1 MNYKKKIREFVL
13 LEKSTP
19 RKISSAENAYTCFE
33 LKYKKYSQ
41 KLVENTK
48 LIPAKGPI
56 ATFYC
61 DVPTEK
67 VIFKGEQMHVR
78 I

>member
-1 MNYKKKIREFVL
+1 MVG
-13 LEKSTP
+13 
-19 RKISSAENAYTCFE
+19 
-33 LKYKKYSQ
+33 
-41 KLVENTK
+41 
-48 LIPAKGPI
+48 LIDKMQVFPLFLPGVRGSFPWKGPI

-61 DVPTEK
+61 DVPKEK

>member
-1 MNYKKKIREFVL
+1 MCTPHRRYVDGHQRRGTGNL
-13 LEKSTP
+13 LYQNQNRP
-19 RKISSAENAYTCFE
+19 FYH
-33 LKYKKYSQ
+33 
-41 KLVENTK
+41 
-48 LIPAKGPI
+48 KGSI

-67 VIFKGEQMHVR
+67 VIFKSEQMHVR

>member
-1 MNYKKKIREFVL
+1 MYVLIFQIKK
-13 LEKSTP
+13 
-19 RKISSAENAYTCFE
+19 FE
-33 LKYKKYSQ
+33 SGVDLK
-41 KLVENTK
+41 E
-48 LIPAKGPI
+48 PI

-67 VIFKGEQMHVR
+67 VIFKGEQTHVR

>member
-1 MNYKKKIREFVL
+1 MLYYLSDENKGAGQTLRMRRLICAFVIR
-13 LEKSTP
+13 
-19 RKISSAENAYTCFE
+19 IWHN
-33 LKYKKYSQ
+33 
-41 KLVENTK
+41 
-48 LIPAKGPI
+48 GPI

-78 I
+78 ICRLPAKNDPAPPPPQGILQT

>member
-1 MNYKKKIREFVL
+1 MIRIEYRSNF
-13 LEKSTP
+13 
-19 RKISSAENAYTCFE
+19 RK
-33 LKYKKYSQ
+33 
-41 KLVENTK
+41 
-48 LIPAKGPI
+48 GHI
-56 ATFYC
+56 ATLYC

>member
-1 MNYKKKIREFVL
+1 MLAIFSADA
-13 LEKSTP
+13 KSRFMSHMTF
-19 RKISSAENAYTCFE
+19 RAFE
-33 LKYKKYSQ
+33 RNRGSG
-41 KLVENTK
+41 
-48 LIPAKGPI
+48 PKGPI

>member
-1 MNYKKKIREFVL
+1 MIANR
-13 LEKSTP
+13 
-19 RKISSAENAYTCFE
+19 
-33 LKYKKYSQ
+33 
-41 KLVENTK
+41 
-48 LIPAKGPI
+48 KGPI
-56 ATFYC
+56 ATLYC